1 MTTNSSSSVGNRQT
15 IKIWFYDVDLYQAGS
30 FYIWFV
36 STNSVRYLLGECMR
50 YYKSFPVRLHA
61 DQERTWMITKR
72 GKTIK
77 VHCNGN
83 KVLEVAASSEI
94 CDNPEFSTTWATY
107 YGREAN
113 TIYFP
118 ITHTASDSY
127 FIGNTFPIKKYE
139 VQICIEI
146 RINLTTIYVK
156 TFKIVSNQNLSGAK
170 VPDEK

>member
-1 MTTNSSSSVGNRQT
+1 MIREKYLSANFETSHLHMTTPISSVGNEER

-77 VHCNGN
+77 VYCNGN

-113 TIYFP
+113 AIYFP

-127 FIGNTFPIKKYE
+127 YIGNTIL
-139 VQICIEI
+139 
-146 RINLTTIYVK
+146 IN
-156 TFKIVSNQNLSGAK
+156 
-170 VPDEK
+170 